1 VVAAVELY
9 FDRPAERRIR
19 VLWDAFEAAGIPSM
33 RGLLDGR
40 HRPHLSLAVAEE
52 LDPAAVRAALDGFDI
67 APPLALSFQFT
78 GVFVGRVM
86 WLGPAPTVGLLA
98 HHERLWQRLRAAGV
112 AVSPLYAPGAW
123 VPHCT
128 VSMRVPRPV
137 LTEAVRLCL
146 EMLPIDATV
155 TSAAVADHARGVF
168 APL

>member
-1 VVAAVELY
+1 MVAAVELY
-9 FDRPAERRIR
+9 FDRPAERRVR

-52 LDPAAVRAALDGFDI
+52 LDPEAVRAALDGLDI
-67 APPLALSFQFT
+67 APPLALSFQYT

-86 WLGPAPTVGLLA
+86 WLGPAPSVGLLA
-98 HHERLWQRLRAAGV
+98 HQERLWQRLRAAGV
-112 AVSPLYAPGAW
+112 ALSPLYAPGAW

-137 LTEAVRLCL
+137 LTEAARLCL
-146 EMLPIDATV
+146 EALPIDATV
-155 TSAAVADHARGVF
+155 VGAAVADHARGVF